1 MVYRGAKLKPIASQ
15 NKMDE
20 WREREGNEFREL
32 SSRDLT
38 HNQMGIRTI
47 ADNGIMAN
55 NVDNNDEFSF

>member
-1 MVYRGAKLKPIASQ
+1 
-15 NKMDE
+15 MDE

-55 NVDNNDEFSF
+55 NVDNNDEFSFVLKLFQNL